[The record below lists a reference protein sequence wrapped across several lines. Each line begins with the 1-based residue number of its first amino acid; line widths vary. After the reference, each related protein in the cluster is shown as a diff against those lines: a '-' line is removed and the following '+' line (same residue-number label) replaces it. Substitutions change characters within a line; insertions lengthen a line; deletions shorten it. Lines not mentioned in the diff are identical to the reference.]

1 MELDLNQLVERLKKE
16 KEEIENIR
24 KANEQRKL
32 SNYTTWKE
40 KGSLEGESDTN
51 ALSFVDFLEIAKTVD
66 STRDI
71 RNDIRDV
78 AITKLAEKFISSRI
92 LEYME
97 MDKLFNRNAYT
108 DGWLE
113 AVMKVWEQVKD
124 QL

>member
-1 MELDLNQLVERLKKE
+1 MQPDLNQLVERLKKE
-16 KEEIENIR
+16 KQEIENIQ

-32 SNYTTWKE
+32 SNYITWKE
-40 KGSLEGESDTN
+40 KGSLEGKSDTN
-51 ALSFVDFLEIAKTVD
+51 ALSFVDFLEISKTVD

-71 RNDIRDV
+71 RSDIKDV
-78 AITKLAEKFISSRI
+78 AITRLAEKFISSRI

-97 MDKLFNRNAYT
+97 IDKLFNRNAYT